1 MDIQEKTSKIIF
13 KCKEKLEEKNNVKTL
28 ILPKDIDID
37 SLNAILK
44 EHKEEDS
51 LILVYTV
58 KSVDELKN
66 NIPKCTDLKI
76 YENQTIFACID
87 ITKLKPINNEKIE
100 NSEKMDILLE
110 FCKTIEEEKK
120 YEHGGIY
127 AKPIF
132 YEETL
137 KNIKYDKDVKK
148 YKPRQNDK
156 IIKNGYMLCIEE
168 INSDLIEKPKSNE
181 NKLIKILNSAK
192 NPSIFSDIA
201 KKFFPSII
209 IFILELLFQDIF
221 QHLFSSK

>member
-1 MDIQEKTSKIIF
+1 
-13 KCKEKLEEKNNVKTL
+13 
-28 ILPKDIDID
+28 
-37 SLNAILK
+37 
-44 EHKEEDS
+44 
-51 LILVYTV
+51 
-58 KSVDELKN
+58 
-66 NIPKCTDLKI
+66 
-76 YENQTIFACID
+76 
-87 ITKLKPINNEKIE
+87 
-100 NSEKMDILLE
+100 MDILLE

-120 YEHGGIY
+120 YKHGGIY
-127 AKPIF
+127 AKPIL

-148 YKPRQNDK
+148 YKIKENNE
-156 IIKNGYMLCIEE
+156 IIKNGYMLCIEK

-181 NKLIKILNSAK
+181 NKLRKILNSIK